1 MGRAISAFFKMFP
14 AMAAAGMPVAKEKSV
29 VNPTPPSSSASS
41 IGEAMKMNTLVTATT
56 SGSVST
62 INVGAGDMVE
72 EGQALLSVD

>member
-1 MGRAISAFFKMFP
+1 
-14 AMAAAGMPVAKEKSV
+14 
-29 VNPTPPSSSASS
+29 
-41 IGEAMKMNTLVTATT
+41 MKMNTLVTATT

>member
-1 MGRAISAFFKMFP
+1 MKTLKVTVDGRSYAVEVEALDSPEAEAASA
-14 AMAAAGMPVAKEKSV
+14 A
-29 VNPTPPSSSASS
+29 TPPPSAASS

-72 EGQALLSVD
+72 ESQALLSID